1 MKTPREILL
10 QQHQAAVLKLDAIR
24 ASVVAGIARPNVP
37 EAISWREWV
46 RSLRWHLAGMSAAWV
61 GVVILNIDHSS
72 GAAANLALEKTAPPQ
87 QIWAALRERQRLF
100 LEYCEIPVAEPVIAP
115 GRRSEIEPQ
124 QVAV

>member
-46 RSLRWHLAGMSAAWV
+46 RSLRWHLAAMSVAWV
-61 GVVILNIDHSS
+61 VVLILNIDHSP
-72 GAAANLALEKTAPPQ
+72 GAASSMAIGKSQPTQ
-87 QIWAALRERQRLF
+87 QIWASLRERQRLF
-100 LEYCEIPVAEPVIAP
+100 LEYSESPAVETAVTP
-115 GRRSEIEPQ
+115 GRRSEIEPKW
-124 QVAV
+124 VEV